1 MKQDVKDARI
11 LVVDDLIANVDMVVT
26 YLEMEGYKN
35 IIATTDARDVVDL
48 YNNTKP
54 DILLM
59 DISMPHYN
67 GLELME
73 IIRKDHPES
82 DYLPILI
89 LTADITS
96 ATKRKALEA
105 GASDFLTKPFDLIE
119 LKARVNT
126 HLQIRFKNNEIN
138 DYARELKQQIAIK
151 DKFFSIIAHDVRNPF
166 TGIINYTRIL
176 LMQDRVIGEEEL
188 KRIFKIINTTASQGY
203 DLLENLLKWSKSQ
216 TGSLQIS
223 PVCLNLYN
231 SIESCVHLVENQ
243 SRGKN
248 IALRVDVDRALS
260 VNTDKE
266 MFETII
272 RNMISNAVKFTNPD
286 GEVAVC
292 SQHDEQEIRILVQ
305 DNGIGIGQ
313 EEKEKLFRI
322 DSKLQ
327 SRKGTADETG
337 SGLGLIL
344 CSEFAM
350 QLGGAISFESEE
362 GKGTTFIL
370 HLPTVKTT

>member
-73 IIRKDHPES
+73 MIRRNHPEN

-96 ATKRKALEA
+96 ATKRKALQA

-138 DYARELKQQIAIK
+138 DYARELKEQIAIK

-166 TGIINYTRIL
+166 TGIINYTKIL
-176 LMQDRVIGEEEL
+176 QTQDRTIDPEEL
-188 KRIFKIINTTASQGY
+188 KRIFKIINTTATQGY

-216 TGSLQIS
+216 TGSLQIT
-223 PVCLNLYN
+223 PVCLSLLN

-248 IALRVDVDRALS
+248 ITLRVDVDSALT
-260 VNTDKE
+260 VNTDKD

-272 RNMISNAVKFTNPD
+272 RNLISNAVKFTNPD
-286 GEVAVC
+286 GMVTVF
-292 SQHDEQEIRILVQ
+292 SQFDDHEIRILVQ
-305 DNGIGIGQ
+305 DNGIGISPD
-313 EEKEKLFRI
+313 EKEKLFRI

-362 GKGTTFIL
+362 GNGTTFIL
-370 HLPTVKTT
+370 HLPAGKPT

>member
-73 IIRKDHPES
+73 MIRRNHPEN

-96 ATKRKALEA
+96 ATKRKALQA

-138 DYARELKQQIAIK
+138 DYARELKEQIAIK

-166 TGIINYTRIL
+166 TGIINYTKIL
-176 LMQDRVIGEEEL
+176 QTQDRTIDPEEL
-188 KRIFKIINTTASQGY
+188 KRIFKIINTTATQGY

-216 TGSLQIS
+216 TGSLQIT
-223 PVCLNLYN
+223 PVCLSLLN

-248 IALRVDVDRALS
+248 ITLRVDVDSALT
-260 VNTDKE
+260 VNTDKD

-272 RNMISNAVKFTNPD
+272 RNLISNAVKFTNPD
-286 GEVAVC
+286 GMVTVF
-292 SQHDEQEIRILVQ
+292 SQFDDHEIRILVQ
-305 DNGIGIGQ
+305 DNGIGISPD
-313 EEKEKLFRI
+313 EKEKLFRI

-350 QLGGAISFESEE
+350 QLGGAITFESEE
-362 GKGTTFIL
+362 GNGTTFIL
-370 HLPTVKTT
+370 HLPAGKPI

>member
-272 RNMISNAVKFTNPD
+272 RNLISNAVKFTNPD

-350 QLGGAISFESEE
+350 QLGGTISFESEE

>member
-272 RNMISNAVKFTNPD
+272 RNLISNAVKFTNPD

>member
-1 MKQDVKDARI
+1 MKQNVRDARI

-26 YLEMEGYKN
+26 YLEMEGYKD
-35 IIATTDARDVVDL
+35 IIATTDARDVIDL
-48 YNNTKP
+48 YTNTKP

-73 IIRKDHPES
+73 IIRRNHPEN

-126 HLQIRFKNNEIN
+126 HLQIRFKNNQIN
-138 DYARELKQQIAIK
+138 DSARELQQQIAIK

-166 TGIINYTRIL
+166 TGIINYTKIL
-176 LMQDRVIGEEEL
+176 QNQDKPFEKEEL
-188 KRIFKIINTTASQGY
+188 KHIFQIINNTAVQGY
-203 DLLENLLKWSKSQ
+203 ELLENLLKWSKSQ
-216 TGSLQIS
+216 MGSLQIS
-223 PVCLNLYN
+223 PVELNLRDSVDN
-231 SIESCVHLVENQ
+231 CIRLIRNQADDKNISVENNAD
-243 SRGKN
+243 SSLC
-248 IALRVDVDRALS
+248 II
-260 VNTDKE
+260 TDKE

-272 RNMISNAVKFTNPD
+272 RNLLSNAVKFTNQA
-286 GEVAVC
+286 GRVEVSAVVC
-292 SQHDEQEIRILVQ
+292 GTETEIQIS
-305 DNGIGIGQ
+305 DNGIGISD
-313 EEKEKLFRI
+313 EDKVKLFRI
-322 DSKLQ
+322 ESKLQ
-327 SRKGTADETG
+327 SRKGTANENG

-344 CSEFAM
+344 CFEFARE
-350 QLGGAISFESEE
+350 LGGIITCESSE
-362 GKGTTFIL
+362 GVGTTFSIR
-370 HLPTVKTT
+370 LPFSE